1 MVKFQQ
7 IGISPLINSKNLRNF
22 APSNKKRDYIMA
34 KRKYAYYI
42 LIADDGTDEKFENY
56 REAVS
61 TYGKKDIA
69 DLLGYRMGASNLEV
83 IMSK

>member
-1 MVKFQQ
+1 
-7 IGISPLINSKNLRNF
+7 
-22 APSNKKRDYIMA
+22 MA

-42 LIADDGTDEKFENY
+42 LVADDGTDETFENY

-69 DLLGYRMGASNLEV
+69 DLYGSTLGDGRMEV

>member
-1 MVKFQQ
+1 
-7 IGISPLINSKNLRNF
+7 
-22 APSNKKRDYIMA
+22 MA